1 MPEKFKRMNRK
12 WAKKIGPNTYEVIN
26 RIFLKTKSEE
36 QAYNPTL
43 AVLRLG
49 GSYSNERL
57 EKPVELHLTVSLLP
71 VINILGVFWLL
82 SKIYLKNNK
91 KIKVLVELNLI
102 MHYLMKIRGSDY
114 FKSMSR
120 CNKNGGKDEL

>member
-49 GSYSNERL
+49 SSYSNERL

-82 SKIYLKNNK
+82 SKNYLKNNK

-120 CNKNGGKDEL
+120 CNKKGRKDEL

>member
-57 EKPVELHLTVSLLP
+57 ENACGIAPYSFITPRHKH
-71 VINILGVFWLL
+71 IRGILASKQDL
-82 SKIYLKNNK
+82 SEEQLKNKSISGAESHNALLNENK
-91 KIKVLVELNLI
+91 
-102 MHYLMKIRGSDY
+102 GQ
-114 FKSMSR
+114 
-120 CNKNGGKDEL
+120 

>member
-57 EKPVELHLTVSLLP
+57 ENACGIALRSFVTPRHKHIRGVLASKQDLP
-71 VINILGVFWLL
+71 EEQ
-82 SKIYLKNNK
+82 LKKALMAWNP
-91 KIKVLVELNLI
+91 
-102 MHYLMKIRGSDY
+102 MMRHLMKIRGSDY

-120 CNKNGGKDEL
+120 SNK

>member
-26 RIFLKTKSEE
+26 RIFLKTKIEE

-49 GSYSNERL
+49 GSYSNKRL
-57 EKPVELHLTVSLLP
+57 ENASVELHFAVSLLP

-82 SKIYLKNNK
+82 SKIYLKNN
-91 KIKVLVELNLI
+91 
-102 MHYLMKIRGSDY
+102 
-114 FKSMSR
+114 
-120 CNKNGGKDEL
+120 

>member
-1 MPEKFKRMNRK
+1 MK
-12 WAKKIGPNTYEVIN
+12 WAKKIGHNTYEVVN
-26 RIFLKTKSEE
+26 RIFLKTKIEE

-57 EKPVELHLTVSLLP
+57 ENACGIALRSFITPRHKH
-71 VINILGVFWLL
+71 IRGILA
-82 SKIYLKNNK
+82 SKQDLLKNNK

-102 MHYLMKIRGSDY
+102 MHHLMKIRGHLRGSDY
-114 FKSMSR
+114 FKSINRS
-120 CNKNGGKDEL
+120 NKNGDKNEL

>member
-1 MPEKFKRMNRK
+1 MPEKFKKMNRK

-26 RIFLKTKSEE
+26 RIFLKTKIEE

-49 GSYSNERL
+49 GSYSNKRL
-57 EKPVELHLTVSLLP
+57 ENACGIALRSFITF

-82 SKIYLKNNK
+82 SKIYLKNN
-91 KIKVLVELNLI
+91 
-102 MHYLMKIRGSDY
+102 
-114 FKSMSR
+114 
-120 CNKNGGKDEL
+120 